1 MQGSFRLT
9 LEKHGQQRSHPEG
22 NQSDRMSFFFVF
34 GVSRLLGGTTFLL
47 NLAFAIDDTSEA
59 ALRRRLTLGM

>member
-1 MQGSFRLT
+1 MA
-9 LEKHGQQRSHPEG
+9 
-22 NQSDRMSFFFVF
+22 FFFVF